1 MEVPVARQVSSIG
14 VENFANKLQLA
25 SDAAANGQVQDSDA
39 AEEAMKEFLQQ
50 AEEKLAG
57 NAMAAMPVMTQTDD
71 YYGDEE
77 DEGHDDKTVTALAET
92 YVSKNAKSFRQKA
105 LFAEKYEMDSQ
116 EAGNPFDMLMSMHE
130 GIEQSEDNDQKQN
143 DIKMF
148 NTIVP
153 IFESSRANP
162 DLRMFMSD
170 LFGGLQ
176 TYYNTKKRRKE
187 IDEEMTI
194 LTKLYNEQ
202 EMKDAME
209 ELQKKQAARL
219 AAVASKGAL
228 AAEKKKADMVEPKTS
243 KKAKTTGA

>member
-1 MEVPVARQVSSIG
+1 MSSIG
-14 VENFANKLQLA
+14 VEDFANKLQLA
-25 SDAAANGQVQDSDA
+25 ADAAANGQIQESDA
-39 AEEAMKEFLQQ
+39 AVEAMQEFLQE
-50 AEEKLAG
+50 AEEKVAG
-57 NAMAAMPVMTQTDD
+57 NALAAMPVMTQADD
-71 YYGDEE
+71 NYGDEE
-77 DEGHDDKTVTALAET
+77 DESHDDKKETALAES
-92 YVSKNAKSFRQKA
+92 YASKNAKSFRQKA
-105 LFAEKYEMDSQ
+105 LFAERYEMDNQ

-153 IFESSRANP
+153 IFEASRANP

-219 AAVASKGAL
+219 AAVASKGASI
-228 AAEKKKADMVEPKTS
+228 AEKKKADMVEPKTS
-243 KKAKTTGA
+243 TKKAKTTGA